1 VTLQPYKEFRLKGG
15 SAILDCIRR
24 FSATEKLIFGILV
37 LTALWAALIMAG
49 NANGYF
55 MTEVPAEGGAL
66 HEGEVGLPHTVNP
79 VLAVTDVDRDISS
92 LVYAGLTKYKDG
104 SIVPDLAS
112 GWSVSADGLS
122 YAFTLRPGI
131 EWSDGTPLN
140 ADDVV
145 FTVERIQDP
154 SLKSPRAAEW
164 AGVTATATSPTS
176 VLFTLRQPYSP
187 FLANTGVGIIP
198 RHIWSHVSDDQF
210 IFSEYNI
217 EPVGAGPYKVA
228 GVDRDQGGIPTG
240 YRLSAWNGYFG
251 KKPYVTDIDFSFFPD
266 QDHALSALESGTID
280 SLPSVPPQEAAKLA
294 SNSGEP
300 YAMISAP
307 LSRIFGVFFNQ
318 NMNAALADPAVRQ
331 ALDMSVDR
339 SALVGTV
346 LYGYGKAVS
355 GPLPPSLGS
364 GETAVGQTDV
374 AGAQALLEKSGWKKG
389 DDGIYAKKAAKGS
402 AKVLPLSIS
411 LYTADAPDL
420 KQAAGELK
428 DSWIKLG
435 AGVDVKVF
443 EPSELYQ
450 NIIRTRA
457 YDALLF
463 GEAAGRDN
471 DLFAFWHSSQR
482 NAPGL
487 NVAMYAN
494 SKVDKIL
501 EGIRSATGTDAMAA
515 SYAELDQMIGADFP
529 AVFLYA
535 PDFVYAVPKALK
547 GVDLGVMTAPADRF
561 GSVSDWY
568 LGTER
573 VWKIFAK

>member
-1 VTLQPYKEFRLKGG
+1 
-15 SAILDCIRR
+15 
-24 FSATEKLIFGILV
+24 
-37 LTALWAALIMAG
+37 
-49 NANGYF
+49 
-55 MTEVPAEGGAL
+55 
-66 HEGEVGLPHTVNP
+66 
-79 VLAVTDVDRDISS
+79 
-92 LVYAGLTKYKDG
+92 
-104 SIVPDLAS
+104 
-112 GWSVSADGLS
+112 
-122 YAFTLRPGI
+122 
-131 EWSDGTPLN
+131 
-140 ADDVV
+140 
-145 FTVERIQDP
+145 
-154 SLKSPRAAEW
+154 
-164 AGVTATATSPTS
+164 
-176 VLFTLRQPYSP
+176 
-187 FLANTGVGIIP
+187 
-198 RHIWSHVSDDQF
+198 
-210 IFSEYNI
+210 
-217 EPVGAGPYKVA
+217 
-228 GVDRDQGGIPTG
+228 
-240 YRLSAWNGYFG
+240 
-251 KKPYVTDIDFSFFPD
+251 
-266 QDHALSALESGTID
+266 
-280 SLPSVPPQEAAKLA
+280 
-294 SNSGEP
+294 
-300 YAMISAP
+300 
-307 LSRIFGVFFNQ
+307 
-318 NMNAALADPAVRQ
+318 
-331 ALDMSVDR
+331 
-339 SALVGTV
+339 
-346 LYGYGKAVS
+346 
-355 GPLPPSLGS
+355 
-364 GETAVGQTDV
+364 
-374 AGAQALLEKSGWKKG
+374 
-389 DDGIYAKKAAKGS
+389 
-402 AKVLPLSIS
+402 